1 MMDDEIRSI
10 AVDYFKKEQSGKC
23 PIQAGN
29 AVLPAGSGLAVQDGC
44 LVRIPVAELGT
55 AVIQYLGAGGFPRQA
70 WVRQLAWEQLDDHS
84 KRALWS
90 DGTVPHWQPPE
101 SGYVYQAGNFKPD
114 EIDWDQCMGHIAL
127 TPEEAVFE
135 TIPWHI
141 LDSWQGEGLEVW
153 HVLFYFA
160 EVLRCQAQEA
170 AERARAEAAAE
181 AERIRL
187 QQQAEWQAFHE
198 AYGRGRSAVTYR
210 NGAIPVAWQQNGQ
223 VETGEVGGYNIVAAG
238 TDQDT
243 GFGVYKRALTRT
255 ISRWYL
261 THKGTGLMLPDFGL
275 PGRENALALAG
286 MLYNMWDGWAE
297 VKSADEIPGDVRQAA
312 ADIIKRYRQYMMAD

>member
-1 MMDDEIRSI
+1 MDDEIRSI

-29 AVLPAGSGLAVQDGC
+29 AVLPAGIGLAIQDGC
-44 LVRIPVAELGT
+44 LVRIPMAELGT
-55 AVIQYLGAGGFPRQA
+55 AVIQYLGAGGFPRQT
-70 WVRQLAWEQLDDHS
+70 WVRRLTWEQLDDHS

-90 DGTVPHWQPPE
+90 DGIVPHWQPPQ
-101 SGYVYQAGNFKPD
+101 SGCVYQAGNFKPD

-170 AERARAEAAAE
+170 AERARAEAAVE

-187 QQQAEWQAFHE
+187 QRQAEWQAFHE
-198 AYGRGRSAVTYR
+198 AYGRGAVPSHI
-210 NGAIPVAWQQNGQ
+210 AM
-223 VETGEVGGYNIVAAG
+223 
-238 TDQDT
+238 
-243 GFGVYKRALTRT
+243 
-255 ISRWYL
+255 
-261 THKGTGLMLPDFGL
+261 GLFPL
-275 PGRENALALAG
+275 PGSKTARLKRE
-286 MLYNMWDGWAE
+286 
-297 VKSADEIPGDVRQAA
+297 R
-312 ADIIKRYRQYMMAD
+312 